1 MHGGESH
8 APNILPGKAAES
20 PLLKF
25 VTTADRETR
34 MPPKGERLTA
44 AEVDTLKRWIAEGA
58 VWPES
63 ASLKKS
69 DPLDWWS
76 LKPLAKPALPYGDA
90 AHPIDRFISAK
101 LQEKNLQPSAAADTR
116 TILRR
121 LNFDLIGLPPTAEE
135 LAAFEKEAAQDL
147 PAAIGR
153 AADRLLASPRYGER
167 WGRHWLD
174 VVHYGDTHGYD
185 KDKLRPNAWPYRDYV
200 IRAFNDDKPYARFV
214 EEQLAGDT
222 LYPATADG
230 HIAQGFIS
238 AGPWDFIGHAELP
251 ETKLDGKIARALDRD
266 DMVSNTTGAFL
277 ATTAQCA
284 RCHTHKFD
292 PIKQEDYFRL
302 QAVFAALDKAD
313 KSFDIDPA
321 VAKQR
326 PPAGRRT
333 HATRCRNQS
342 A

>member
-1 MHGGESH
+1 VRLLTPLLLSVTIGHAAVSFETEVKPIFEKHCVECHGPKKQKSEFRLDDREVALHGGESH

-25 VTTADRETR
+25 VTTADRDTR
-34 MPPKGERLTA
+34 MPPKGERLNAT
-44 AEVDTLKRWIAEGA
+44 EVDTLKRWIAEGA

-63 ASLKKS
+63 ASLKKT

-76 LKPLAKPALPYGDA
+76 LKPLAKPALPSGDA
-90 AHPIDRFISAK
+90 AHPIDRFILAK
-101 LQEKNLQPSAAADTR
+101 LQEKQLQPSATADAR

-121 LNFDLIGLPPTAEE
+121 LNYDLIGLPPTAKE
-135 LAAFEKEAAQDL
+135 LAAFEQEAAQDL
-147 PAAIGR
+147 PGAIGR

-200 IRAFNDDKPYARFV
+200 IRSLNDDNPYARFV

-222 LYPATADG
+222 LYPQTSDG

-251 ETKLDGKIARALDRD
+251 ETKLDGKIARALDLLI
-266 DMVSNTTGAFL
+266 TG
-277 ATTAQCA
+277 
-284 RCHTHKFD
+284 
-292 PIKQEDYFRL
+292 
-302 QAVFAALDKAD
+302 
-313 KSFDIDPA
+313 
-321 VAKQR
+321 
-326 PPAGRRT
+326 
-333 HATRCRNQS
+333 
-342 A
+342 